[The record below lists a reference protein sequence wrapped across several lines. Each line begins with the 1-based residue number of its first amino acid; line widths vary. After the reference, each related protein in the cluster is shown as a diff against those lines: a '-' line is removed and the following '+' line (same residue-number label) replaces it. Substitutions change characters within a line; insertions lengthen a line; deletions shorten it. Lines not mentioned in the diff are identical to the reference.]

1 MMRAFLARRAIAQ
14 KQAGKSIPTKVNM
27 EHTEAT
33 QDDAALIIQKG
44 KLPHMLIIVQAWS
57 V

>member
-14 KQAGKSIPTKVNM
+14 KQAGKFVPTKVNT

-33 QDDAALIIQKG
+33 QDDAALTIQKG
-44 KLPHMLIIVQAWS
+44 KLPHILITYS
-57 V
+57 L